1 MVHPRLRKKENNAD
15 LFGKNNS
22 VSFRSGERTMSESAL
37 KRIEVEASKIE
48 NELNILKNSL
58 PMKETGQE

>member
-1 MVHPRLRKKENNAD
+1 
-15 LFGKNNS
+15 
-22 VSFRSGERTMSESAL
+22 MSESAL